1 MVTFVVK
8 AHDQKICHGYWLLRS
23 CYLDRQAQFPR
34 LPRNN
39 CCSHRNYIRFQI
51 LAFGEVVMRDKPNN
65 GWVEESICRTDNW
78 TNFLCWTRILKQI
91 RIICLKGSAFLLS
104 VQYPV
109 LPCVIHAF
117 ENTKLNCSGVISC
130 IIPVGRFLINN
141 WTLTRHLLIVKN
153 LEHFFLIN
161 AFTWKISHI
170 GSPNSSCSCCQTG
183 RDSLIHD
190 IMTFYFNLILL
201 HLEQQAVMTT
211 FSVWI

>member
-1 MVTFVVK
+1 MIKRYAMVT
-8 AHDQKICHGYWLLRS
+8 GYFAAVIWIVTHCS
-23 CYLDRQAQFPR
+23 R

-65 GWVEESICRTDNW
+65 GWVEESICRADNW

-91 RIICLKGSAFLLS
+91 RVICLKGSAFLLS

-117 ENTKLNCSGVISC
+117 ENTKLNCSGAISC

-153 LEHFFLIN
+153 LEHFFFQSML
-161 AFTWKISHI
+161 
-170 GSPNSSCSCCQTG
+170 SPGKFRTLAL
-183 RDSLIHD
+183 R
-190 IMTFYFNLILL
+190 IL
-201 HLEQQAVMTT
+201 HVVAAKRAV
-211 FSVWI
+211 IL